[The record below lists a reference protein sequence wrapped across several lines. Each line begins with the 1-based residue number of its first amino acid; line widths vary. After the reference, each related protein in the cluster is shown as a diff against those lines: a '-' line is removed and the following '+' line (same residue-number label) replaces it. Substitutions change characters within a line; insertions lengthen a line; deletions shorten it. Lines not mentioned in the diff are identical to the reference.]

1 MRRVVYW
8 AAVVVVS
15 LVLVVGLILFL
26 ESRDQSSVGDSLGT
40 SMTAT
45 GHSRSAATFRA

>member
-8 AAVVVVS
+8 TAVVVVS

-26 ESRDQSSVGDSLGT
+26 ESRDQSSVDDSRGT
-40 SMTAT
+40 SMTAK
-45 GHSRSAATFRA
+45 GHSGPGARFPA